1 MQMIN
6 NTTVIAVISALLFII
21 SILLIIKNRYSLKK
35 IISLTLML
43 FMLGYFIVSNLN
55 VIIIRNQPTEIYK
68 LFSLF
73 PFGNFIYTHIDDMEI
88 RALYQT
94 LFNKYFILCFI
105 LSLIWGICLPTISSK
120 SSLKKTLICAGFV
133 LFPINIILMCF
144 CYFGYSI
151 ETVFDTGSYI
161 IIIVGIVIGW
171 NIYDSITISRNRKDK
186 KI

>member
-35 IISLTLML
+35 IFSLLLML
-43 FMLGYFIVSNLN
+43 FMLGYFIVNNLN
-55 VIIIRNQPTEIYK
+55 IIIIRNQPADIYK

-73 PFGNFIYTHIDDMEI
+73 PFGNFIYTYIDDMEI
-88 RALYQT
+88 RSLYQT
-94 LFNKYFILCFI
+94 LFNKYFINCFI
-105 LSLIWGICLPTISSK
+105 LSLIWGICLPIISSK
-120 SSLKKTLICAGFV
+120 PSLKKNLICSGFI
-133 LFPINIILMCF
+133 LFPINIILMFF
-144 CYFGYSI
+144 CYFGYSM

-161 IIIVGIVIGW
+161 LIIIGTVIGW
-171 NIYDSITISRNRKDK
+171 NIYDSIIISRGRKDK